1 MAGDHKIAGLK
12 ASKIIMVASGVVIL
26 AVISLVVLLSQDQH
40 SHSPPRKIEIDDAHQ
55 LF

>member
-26 AVISLVVLLSQDQH
+26 AVISLIVLISQDQH
-40 SHSPPRKIEIDDAHQ
+40 SQAPPQKIEMDDAHQ